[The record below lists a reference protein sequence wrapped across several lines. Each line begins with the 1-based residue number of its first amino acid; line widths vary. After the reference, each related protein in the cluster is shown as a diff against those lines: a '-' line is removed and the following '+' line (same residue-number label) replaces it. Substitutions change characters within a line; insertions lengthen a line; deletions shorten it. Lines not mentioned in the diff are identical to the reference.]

1 MKSTP
6 PSTITYSVSDSVAWR
21 EVDGEVFAVTSDGV
35 MHNIR
40 NPVGLFIFKALL
52 QDGAT
57 VSSIASQVVDAFE
70 VSPDTAR
77 EDATEFIEHLVAKGV
92 VKKRG

>member
-6 PSTITYSVSDSVAWR
+6 PSTVTYSVPDSVAWR

-35 MHNIR
+35 MHNIS
-40 NPVGLFIFKALL
+40 NAVGLFIFHALL

-57 VSSIASQVVDAFE
+57 VSSIASQVVDAFD
-70 VSPDTAR
+70 VNLDTAR
-77 EDATEFIEHLVAKGV
+77 ED
-92 VKKRG
+92 RGDE